1 MVNSNPI
8 IFTVGVSKG
17 LGNTKDTA
25 RNLLETGE
33 ATISIISEWFIE
45 AANYT
50 CTNAPSDVS
59 EWDLSGLTKAASKK
73 VKPAHVAESAMSF
86 EVILNQ
92 SVPFTSKQTGK
103 ESGTLFIL
111 ECVHIHARE
120 DVINE
125 DKTKMDLAKLKPVAR
140 CGGNI
145 YTRTTEAFELVRP
158 NFKEEIEKPEVAQ
171 LVKK

>member
-8 IFTVGVSKG
+8 IFVVGVSKG
-17 LGNTKDTA
+17 LGTTKDTA
-25 RNLLETGE
+25 RNLLETGK
-33 ATISIISEWFIE
+33 ATISLISEWFIE

-50 CTNAPSDVS
+50 CTGAPSDVS
-59 EWDLSGLTKAASKK
+59 EWDLSGLTKASSKK

-86 EVILNQ
+86 EVVVNQ
-92 SVPFTSKQTGK
+92 TVPFTSKQTGQ
-103 ESGTLFIL
+103 ESGMMFVL
-111 ECVHIHARE
+111 ECVHIHVRE

-125 DKTKMDLAKLKPVAR
+125 DKTQIDLAKLKPVAR

-158 NFKEEIEKPEVAQ
+158 YYKEEIEKPEVAE
-171 LVKK
+171 LIKK